1 MVRYLG
7 CLRGVRHTTTN
18 TTPPR
23 QRGGA
28 MSDEITRYDM
38 SIEWGS
44 MCGCEIVYVSD
55 GEYVRYDDYAA
66 LRAALTT
73 AERERD
79 EARAAIG
86 TLRELVGCR
95 SRNVGDVD
103 MPTHTREIME
113 ALRHRAERAE
123 RVVEAVAELAAV
135 DVVNG
140 GEYYDDISV
149 QPVLAAYHRYALDA
163 EAQP

>member
-1 MVRYLG
+1 
-7 CLRGVRHTTTN
+7 
-18 TTPPR
+18 
-23 QRGGA
+23 

-44 MCGCEIVYVSD
+44 MCGCDIVYVSD
-55 GEYVRYDDYAA
+55 GEYVRYADYAA
-66 LRAALTT
+66 LRAQLTT

-113 ALRHRAERAE
+113 AVRHRAERAE
-123 RVVEAVAELAAV
+123 RVLSTLMAYYNAGASEDDVYAAFCAWRTAVS
-135 DVVNG
+135 DVRPP
-140 GEYYDDISV
+140 
-149 QPVLAAYHRYALDA
+149 QR
-163 EAQP
+163 